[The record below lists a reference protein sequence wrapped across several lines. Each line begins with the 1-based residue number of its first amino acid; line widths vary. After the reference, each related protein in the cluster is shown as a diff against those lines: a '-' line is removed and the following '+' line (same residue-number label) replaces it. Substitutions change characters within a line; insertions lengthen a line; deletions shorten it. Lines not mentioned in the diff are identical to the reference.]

1 MHRTS
6 SINTRLRYNR
16 RDYSNLNLKQQ
27 ARTHVKKDLGA
38 RIDRPNR
45 ETDPLALVLVA
56 RSRTMVMSTLFFIV
70 MCESYCIAVLSCNL
84 DLGLAEGPRVHGPL
98 H

>member
-1 MHRTS
+1 
-6 SINTRLRYNR
+6 
-16 RDYSNLNLKQQ
+16 
-27 ARTHVKKDLGA
+27 
-38 RIDRPNR
+38 
-45 ETDPLALVLVA
+45 
-56 RSRTMVMSTLFFIV
+56 MVMSTLFFIV